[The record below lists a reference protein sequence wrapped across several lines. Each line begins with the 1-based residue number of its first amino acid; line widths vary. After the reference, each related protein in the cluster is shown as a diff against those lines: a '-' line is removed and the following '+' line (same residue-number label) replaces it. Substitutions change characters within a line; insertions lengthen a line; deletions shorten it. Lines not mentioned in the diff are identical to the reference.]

1 MDLWA
6 KIVMNAKAG
15 NISRESARLL
25 LREGP
30 GRKLLSST
38 EVAKELGLNLLVV
51 QRDLKKGKL
60 RADRVGK
67 AYVIAAVATLD
78 YYLDKQL
85 GGGRPRNPKG
95 SKKQG

>member
-1 MDLWA
+1 MSLWA
-6 KIVMNAKAG
+6 EIVMKAKAG
-15 NISRESARLL
+15 KISRENARLL

-30 GRKLLSST
+30 GRKLLSSA

-67 AYVIAAVATLD
+67 TYVIAAEATLD
-78 YYLDKQL
+78 YYLNKQF
-85 GGGRPRNPKG
+85 GGGRPKG
-95 SKKQG
+95 HKISKKQG